1 MGTKV
6 WILRK
11 EFLSKNLKF
20 FFGGEA
26 ADLASLARAV
36 PKPLAIVVQA
46 FLYVSTPY
54 GLVETLFLQ
63 PDQYLRSVNQAGAL
77 SLGVQK
83 KIYRRAR
90 SASLM
95 VWDGW
100 DGVS

>member
-36 PKPLAIVVQA
+36 PKPLAIDHPSLTVRVDS
-46 FLYVSTPY
+46 L
-54 GLVETLFLQ
+54 
-63 PDQYLRSVNQAGAL
+63 L
-77 SLGVQK
+77 SG
-83 KIYRRAR
+83 REE
-90 SASLM
+90 
-95 VWDGW
+95 
-100 DGVS
+100 